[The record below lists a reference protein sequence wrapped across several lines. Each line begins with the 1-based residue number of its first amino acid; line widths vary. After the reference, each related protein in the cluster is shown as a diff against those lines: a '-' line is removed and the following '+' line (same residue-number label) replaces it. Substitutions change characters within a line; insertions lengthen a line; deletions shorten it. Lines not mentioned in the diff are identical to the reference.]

1 MPLEWYIVRV
11 LTNREERVREN
22 LVRRIKSDALD
33 HRIPQVLVPVERIAQ
48 VRGGKKKV
56 TTSKLYPGY
65 LLIQADLGD
74 WEGADR
80 PKQPE
85 DQKVWFA
92 LHETPGFGDF
102 VGGQKP
108 PAPMTKDEVSGI
120 LQRIEASQGTPR
132 MAVTIK
138 RGDMVRIKEGPFEG
152 FDGTVEEI
160 VEGKGQLRVSLT
172 IFGRATS
179 VEIDHWHV
187 EPV

>member
-1 MPLEWYIVRV
+1 MALEWYIARV
-11 LTNREERVREN
+11 LTNREEGVRDK
-22 LVRRIKSDALD
+22 LVRRIREAGLE
-33 HRIPQVLVPVERIAQ
+33 HRIPQVLVPVEKVAQ
-48 VRGGKKKV
+48 VRGGKKRV
-56 TTSKLYPGY
+56 VSSKLYPGY

-74 WEGADR
+74 WQGADK
-80 PKQPE
+80 PQEEE

-102 VGGQKP
+102 VGGQRP
-108 PAPMTKDEVSGI
+108 PAPMTEEEVQGI
-120 LQRIEASQGTPR
+120 LGRMEESEASPR
-132 MAVTIK
+132 LAVNIK

-179 VEIDHWHV
+179 VEIDHWQV
-187 EPV
+187 EPI